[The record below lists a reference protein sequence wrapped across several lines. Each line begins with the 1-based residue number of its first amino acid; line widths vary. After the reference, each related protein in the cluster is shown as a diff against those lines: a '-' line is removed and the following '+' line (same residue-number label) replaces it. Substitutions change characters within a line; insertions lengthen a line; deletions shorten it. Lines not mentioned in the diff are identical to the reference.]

1 MRKFFTKRNFIIAG
15 LALAGLTA
23 GLFAYG
29 AVTGN
34 PWQPLASL
42 SGKNKTL
49 ALMGTLE
56 GFEPGAKVSYSIMPD
71 EGRAAHGEAEIDAA
85 GNLNLPAYN
94 LFNAAGRNLSY
105 AIEVNEK
112 EKPLNLAITFDAK
125 EGRIAVQGKG
135 LDPSAPIS
143 LGGEKTHSDWAGVIR
158 EKIAGDLNQLGQ
170 EEGFKVALLGNVA
183 TDADNRA
190 RDKVIK
196 VLAAPGGGLYED
208 PLLNVYFFPYGCTD
222 GLPGGF
228 YSFCVPG
235 SMMTPLIVH
244 NYVKALMLMT
254 EQLTAV
260 MGSMMLHVG
269 AMMDAKFQLET
280 QREMQRLVAQAH
292 KDYHPSEMMCEYGSF
307 MRSLF
312 SAEEKSMT
320 EKMTMSSLLTQFYVG
335 TAHNSSSESFM
346 SDFNSR
352 GQQFRTTYCDT
363 NDNNDGLNF
372 MCDHDQVF
380 NGGPAGAVS
389 REEINKD
396 IDFRR
401 TIDSR
406 LTVNID
412 FTSTHTGGVP
422 VRPPEPDEPE
432 TLALAK
438 NLYWPRP
445 LPPGVPETINDDFFK
460 YVNARH
466 VYAAMNVAHDS
477 YVTIAGMKSKGHP
490 TLFERSGWSYM
501 QAMMRNF
508 GMDDETVYT
517 WMREQYPSYYVQM
530 EILTKK
536 IYQHPDFYTNLYDK
550 PANVKRI
557 SATLEAIKLMQQRDF
572 YDSMLRREMMTSL
585 LLEEALQPDVRRLN
599 AAVVQDARNL
609 QRR

>member
-1 MRKFFTKRNFIIAG
+1 MRKFFRKRNLVIAG

-23 GLFAYG
+23 GLLVAG
-29 AVTGN
+29 AVTGKS
-34 PWQPLASL
+34 WQPLASL
-42 SGKNKTL
+42 SGKSKTL

-71 EGRAAHGEAEIDAA
+71 EGRPAHGEAKVDAA
-85 GNLNLPAYN
+85 GKLDIPAYN

-112 EKPLNLAITFDAK
+112 EKPLNLAFTFDAK
-125 EGRIAVQGKG
+125 EGKIAVQGRG
-135 LDPSAPIS
+135 LDPSAEIS
-143 LGGEKTHSDWAGVIR
+143 LGGEKTRTDWAGLIR
-158 EKIAGDLNQLGQ
+158 ENIAGDLNQLGR
-170 EEGFKVALLGNVA
+170 EEGFKVAMLGNVA
-183 TDADNRA
+183 SDADNRA
-190 RDKVIK
+190 RDKIIK

-208 PLLNVYFFPYGCTD
+208 PLLNVYVFPYGCND
-222 GLPGGF
+222 GQGGAVM
-228 YSFCVPG
+228 YSFCIPG

-260 MGSMMLHVG
+260 MASMMLHVG
-269 AMMDAKFQLET
+269 AMIDAKFQLET

-307 MRSLF
+307 MRSIY
-312 SAEEKSMT
+312 SSEEKSMT

-335 TAHNSSSESFM
+335 TAHNSSSESFT

-352 GQQFRTTYCDT
+352 GQQFRTVYCDT
-363 NDNNDGLNF
+363 NDNNNGLNF

-380 NGGPAGAVS
+380 NAGAAGS
-389 REEINKD
+389 TNPGDINKD

-401 TIDSR
+401 TIDQK

-432 TLALAK
+432 VLALAK

-460 YVNARH
+460 YINARH
-466 VYAAMNVAHDS
+466 IYAAMNVAHNS
-477 YVTIAGMKSKGHP
+477 YVTIAGMKSKSHP
-490 TLFERSGWSYM
+490 TMGPRSGWAYM

-508 GMDDETVYT
+508 GMDEQTIYG
-517 WMREQYPSYYVQM
+517 WMDQHPSYYAQM

-557 SATLEAIKLMQQRDF
+557 GVTLEAIKLMQQQDF

-585 LLEEALQPDVRRLN
+585 LLEEALQPEVQRLN